1 MRLVGLTG
9 GIASGKSTVAAMLR
23 EMGAAVVDA
32 DALAREVVEPGEPAL
47 AEIARRFGPG
57 VIAAD
62 GRLDR
67 AALAR
72 IVFADEEARRDLGAI
87 THPRVA
93 ALAAERT
100 RALADAGAP
109 IVFYEA
115 ALLVENG
122 LHRGLSALI
131 VVAVPPEVQLERLIR
146 RDGLSADEARARL
159 AAQLPLAEKIRVADY
174 VIDNAGTVEDTRRQV
189 EALYRKLL
197 AEEGDR

>member
-1 MRLVGLTG
+1 VGLTG